1 MTGLVRDLILSAG
14 KLIIFLG
21 ALITL
26 LLAIGYMFFPELLK
40 AISKPVN
47 QMFEIDEWLYLHR
60 QLVGAIFL
68 AITVVLF
75 LVLALVR

>member
-14 KLIIFLG
+14 KIIIFIG
-21 ALITL
+21 ASISL
-26 LLAIGYMFFPELLK
+26 LLGLGYAFMPDLLK

-47 QMFEIDEWLYLHR
+47 RMFEAEEWLYLHK
-60 QLVGAIFL
+60 QAVGLAFL
-68 AITVVLF
+68 AVGVILF